1 MNDYTGR
8 SARDSADAPKI
19 DDTPSADDREYASVH
34 DRERAWRARED
45 AAEERYRSQNPGA
58 EFDYIYGV
66 LTTVDVAETIVN
78 VPLGLRPT
86 QPDRMP

>member
-1 MNDYTGR
+1 MSD
-8 SARDSADAPKI
+8 DSK
-19 DDTPSADDREYASVH
+19 SADDRDYASAH
-34 DRERAWRARED
+34 DRERAWRALEDAED
-45 AAEERYRSQNPGA
+45 AAYRAANPGA
-58 EFDYIYGV
+58 ELDYIYGV